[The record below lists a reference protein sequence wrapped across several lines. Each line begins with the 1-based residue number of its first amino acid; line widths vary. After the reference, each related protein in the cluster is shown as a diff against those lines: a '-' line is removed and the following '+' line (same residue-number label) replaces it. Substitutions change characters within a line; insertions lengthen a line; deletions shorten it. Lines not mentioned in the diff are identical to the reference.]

1 MEDHTGAAR
10 AYLEYE
16 QNSDYRQGVFN
27 RASED
32 LIRSWRVHCPET
44 VKRYREDLERYYD
57 EGWAVQSFEI
67 AIEDLEDAMLDECN
81 ERFRLAFLRVSE
93 LSNGF
98 QVIQRIERG
107 E

>member
-1 MEDHTGAAR
+1 MEDHTEAAR
-10 AYLEYE
+10 RYLDYE
-16 QNSDYRQGVFN
+16 RNADYRQFKDANEELV
-27 RASED
+27 
-32 LIRSWRVHCPET
+32 RSWRRHAPET
-44 VKRYREDLERYYD
+44 VKRYREDLERLYD
-57 EGWAVQSFEI
+57 EGYALQSFEI

-81 ERFRLAFLRVSE
+81 ERFRLAFLAVSE